1 MKLPTL
7 TVDFNCFYDPCLCCR
22 TAKGSPPVT
31 FAVAACETQNVS
43 VSVLPCFGLSEG
55 SGVTAK
61 EMWEKMVKV
70 LFCLMLCASF
80 CFGIYL
86 KFRWMPCIEHS
97 INTMIWLIKLD
108 FESNF
113 TQFDLVLLHD

>member
-1 MKLPTL
+1 MCNGKKIKISPSQLLHVLLQVIILKLPTL
-7 TVDFNCFYDPCLCCR
+7 TVDFNCFYDLCLCCR

-43 VSVLPCFGLSEG
+43 VSVLPCFGLGEG

-70 LFCLMLCASF
+70 LFS
-80 CFGIYL
+80 
-86 KFRWMPCIEHS
+86 
-97 INTMIWLIKLD
+97 
-108 FESNF
+108 
-113 TQFDLVLLHD
+113 LLF